1 MKALFIICVLFVA
14 TLLSNATPSN
24 LNSIKLVSNN
34 NLPDLSQDKDFVK
47 ATIEI
52 YTIQTRIIETNSTE
66 LIRQAAKG
74 TLTDAEK
81 NKLAVNLGFSDYAA
95 LNNSFNNIGTSVQ
108 ALKNK
113 YAELNDQSTT
123 NSLVTAS
130 VNKLAQEGKINVKNA
145 TGGVC
150 FWQLICAI
158 FNCIHTSCSWADFQ
172 ACLCTAYAAY
182 TTCVNNPPR

>member
-1 MKALFIICVLFVA
+1 MFLVSLF
-14 TLLSNATPSN
+14 TNATPSN

-52 YTIQTRIIETNSTE
+52 YTIQTRIIETNSAE
-66 LIRQAAKG
+66 LIRQAANG

-81 NKLAVNLGFSDYAA
+81 NLLASNLGYIDYSA
-95 LNNSFNNIGTSVQ
+95 LNNSFNNLGNSIL

-113 YAELNDQSTT
+113 YAELNDQVTT
-123 NSLVTAS
+123 TTLINTSI
-130 VNKLAQEGKINVKNA
+130 NKLAQEGKINVKN
-145 TGGVC
+145 TTGVC

-158 FNCIHTSCSWADFQ
+158 FNCIHTSCNWADLY
-172 ACLCTAYAAY
+172 ACLCAAY
-182 TTCVNNPPR
+182 VDYKACVNNPPR